1 MKNFNLS
8 TWALSHSSLIAFLM
22 LVLAIGG
29 FASYRQL
36 GRAEDPAFTMK
47 IMVVR
52 TYWPG
57 ATAQEV
63 DSQVTDRIE
72 KKLQELPLLD
82 NLRSYSKPGES
93 VTFVELRDYTPP
105 KQVPELFYQVRKKL
119 DDIRHTLPE
128 GVQGPYPNDEFGDTF
143 GILYAL
149 AGEGYTHA
157 ELRRQADR
165 LAHALRRVKDVGK
178 VDLIGVQS
186 ERIWIEASAAK
197 LASLG
202 LDPELIAQAV
212 RGQNTVTPSGAVET
226 RADRVRIQVSGRI
239 AGGFD
244 AAEALRG
251 LSLRAAGKSFRLGDV
266 AEVRRGT
273 ADPAQPLFRWQGQ
286 PAIGLALTMT
296 KGGDILALGERLKAE
311 SAHLAATLPVGM
323 ALHQAADQPEVV
335 RQNIDEFM
343 KSLAEAV
350 AIVLAVSF
358 LALGWRPGLVVA
370 IAIPLVLA
378 IVFLLMR
385 QIDLDLQRISLGAL
399 IIALGLLVDDAI
411 IAVEMMVIKMEQG
424 WDKAKA
430 AAFAYSSTAFPMLT
444 GTLITAA
451 GFLPV
456 GFAKSAAGE
465 YTFSIFAV
473 VGLALLASWLVA
485 VIFTPWLGVRL
496 LNRDK
501 LMALAARH
509 GGDPYDAP
517 LYRLFRRLVT
527 TCVRYRWRVIIATV
541 VIFILAVLGFAKGV
555 EKQFFPSSK
564 RPELL
569 VDLWLPQAASLK
581 ATQAAVTRLEG
592 VLAQD
597 AEIKARVRHSV
608 SYIGMGSV
616 RFYLPLDQQMA
627 HDNFAQLVVMT
638 TDPEA
643 REVVKQRLEDHLAR
657 QFTELRGRV
666 TRLENGP
673 PVGYPVAF
681 RVIGD
686 DPERLRQI
694 ASQVAQVMRTHPYA
708 REVHLDWNDL
718 IKQVRLDV
726 DQDKARALGI
736 SSQALAQ
743 QVALLVQGQTLTRM
757 REDDQLID
765 VVLRASPEDRA
776 RLAQLGDLQVHVR
789 EGRFVPLAQIATL
802 RYELD
807 DGILWRRDRKA
818 AITVRCDLRPGI
830 QAPTVTAHINPQLD
844 ALRAQLP
851 AGYRIEVGGT
861 AEKSVAAEQSVR
873 AVFPFAILVVL
884 FLLMVQ
890 LQSAR
895 RTVLVVLTAPLGLIG
910 VTLSLLAFNAPFG
923 FVAQLGVIA
932 LFGMIMRNSVILVD
946 QIEQDIAQGKAAW
959 DAIVDATVRRARP
972 IVLTALAAILA
983 MIPLSRSIF
992 WGPMAIAIMGG
1003 LLVATVLTLLVLPAL
1018 YAAWFKVRSE
1028 PAIT

>member
-8 TWALSHSSLIAFLM
+8 TWALTHSSLVAFLM
-22 LVLAIGG
+22 LALAIGG
-29 FASYRQL
+29 VMSYRHL
-36 GRAEDPAFTMK
+36 GRAEDPAFTMR

-57 ATAQEV
+57 ATAREV
-63 DSQVTDRIE
+63 DQQVTDRIE

-93 VTFVELRDYTPP
+93 VTFIEFRDYTPSKRLP
-105 KQVPELFYQVRKKL
+105 DLFYQVRKKL

-128 GVQGPYPNDEFGDTF
+128 GVQGPYANDEFGDTF

-149 AGEGYTHA
+149 TGEGYTHA
-157 ELRRQADR
+157 DLRRQADR
-165 LAHALRRVKDVGK
+165 LAHVLRRVTDVAK
-178 VDLIGVQS
+178 VDLIGVQP
-186 ERIWIEASAAK
+186 ERLWVEASAAK

-212 RGQNTVTPSGAVET
+212 RGQNTVTPGGAVET
-226 RADRVRIQVSGRI
+226 RDDRVRVQVTGDI
-239 AGGFD
+239 EGGLD
-244 AAEALRG
+244 AAETLRAI
-251 LSLRAAGKSFRLGDV
+251 SLRAAGKSFRLGDV
-266 AEVRRGT
+266 AEVRRGY

-286 PAIGLALTMT
+286 PAIGLALSMN
-296 KGGDILALGERLKAE
+296 KGGDILALGDRLKRE
-311 SAHLAATLPVGM
+311 SMQLAATLPVGM
-323 ALHQAADQPEVV
+323 RLHQVADQPEVV

-343 KSLAEAV
+343 KSLAEAI

-378 IVFLLMR
+378 MVFLLMR

-411 IAVEMMVIKMEQG
+411 IAVEMMVVKMEQG

-430 AAFAYSSTAFPMLT
+430 AAFAYTSTAFPMLT

-473 VGLALLASWLVA
+473 VGMALIASWVVA
-485 VIFTPWLGVRL
+485 VIFTPWLGVRIL
-496 LNRDK
+496 SRDK
-501 LMALAARH
+501 LMAIAARH

-517 LYRLFRRLVT
+517 FYRYFRRIVT
-527 TCVRYRWRVIIATV
+527 ACVRYRWRVILATL
-541 VIFILAVLGFAKGV
+541 VIFVLAVVGFAKGV

-569 VDLWLPQAASLK
+569 VDLWLPQAASLQ
-581 ATQAAVTRLEG
+581 ATQAAVTRLEA

-597 AEIKARVRHSV
+597 TEIKTRVRHSV

-616 RFYLPLDQQMA
+616 RFYLPLDQQMS

-643 REVVKQRLEDHLAR
+643 REVVKRRLEEHLAR
-657 QFTELRGRV
+657 SFTALRGRV
-666 TRLENGP
+666 SRLENGP

-681 RVIGD
+681 RVVGE

-694 ASQVAQVMRTHPYA
+694 AGEVAQVMRAHPYA
-708 REVHLDWNDL
+708 RETHLDWNDL
-718 IKQVRLDV
+718 IKQVRLVV

-736 SSQALAQ
+736 SSQALSQ

-757 REDDQLID
+757 REDNQLVD
-765 VVLRASPEDRA
+765 VVLRASREDRT
-776 RLAQLGDLQVHVR
+776 RLANLGDLQVHVR
-789 EGRFVPLAQIATL
+789 EGRFVPLSQIATL
-802 RYELD
+802 HYEMD

-818 AITVRCDLRPGI
+818 AITVRCDLRAGI
-830 QAPTVTAHINPQLD
+830 QAPTMTAEINPKLD
-844 ALRAQLP
+844 AIRAQLP
-851 AGYRIEVGGT
+851 AGYRIDVAGT
-861 AEKSVAAEQSVR
+861 AEKSSSAEQSVR

-895 RTVLVVLTAPLGLIG
+895 RTILVVLTAPLGLIG
-910 VTLSLLAFNAPFG
+910 VTLSLLLFNAPFG

-946 QIEQDIAQGKAAW
+946 QIEHDITEGKAAW

-992 WGPMAIAIMGG
+992 WGPMATAIMGG

-1018 YAAWFKVRSE
+1018 YAAWFRVR
-1028 PAIT
+1028 PATA